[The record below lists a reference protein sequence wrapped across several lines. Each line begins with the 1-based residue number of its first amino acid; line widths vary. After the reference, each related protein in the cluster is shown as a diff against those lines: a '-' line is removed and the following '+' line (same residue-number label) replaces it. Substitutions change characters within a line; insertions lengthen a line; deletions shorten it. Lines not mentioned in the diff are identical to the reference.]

1 MDTEWDDD
9 WDAEFS
15 QNNNLE
21 DDDWDDDNF
30 YSTNWNK
37 QHHENNLED
46 AKCFFQVVLYV
57 LFAFIVL

>member
-1 MDTEWDDD
+1 MDIEWDDD

-37 QHHENNLED
+37 
-46 AKCFFQVVLYV
+46 
-57 LFAFIVL
+57 

>member
-15 QNNNLE
+15 QSDNLE

-37 QHHENNLED
+37 
-46 AKCFFQVVLYV
+46 
-57 LFAFIVL
+57 